1 MTRLFG
7 IGDVH
12 IRGFYLS
19 RKARKA
25 LNELP
30 LETTPLQIALLNAYL
45 GSKGN
50 TDSCGAL
57 FRGLDI
63 SLLGED
69 LLFWEDRMT
78 ERQAVQHPIVL
89 REAVAVLTARLQNE
103 EP

>member
-45 GSKGN
+45 GS
-50 TDSCGAL
+50 
-57 FRGLDI
+57 
-63 SLLGED
+63 
-69 LLFWEDRMT
+69 
-78 ERQAVQHPIVL
+78 
-89 REAVAVLTARLQNE
+89 
-103 EP
+103 